1 MSYNVYFFIEIEMSY
16 SKDLRDKVL
25 SHIDLGATLEEASKH
40 FSVGLAS
47 IKRWRRNKRETGS
60 VMGPGR
66 PTGPY
71 KICEDQLKRYIDEN
85 PDAFLDEIA
94 SNFNVT
100 PPAILFALRRLKIT
114 RKKSLHSTK
123 KGVKKGE
130 KYI

>member
-1 MSYNVYFFIEIEMSY
+1 MSY
-16 SKDLRDKVL
+16 SRDLREKVL
-25 SHIDLGATLEEASKH
+25 KHVDLGSTLEDASKH

-47 IKRWRRNKRETGS
+47 IKRWRKNKRETGC

-71 KICEDQLKRYIDEN
+71 KICEDKLKNYIAEH

-100 PPAILFALRRLKIT
+100 PPAILFALKRLKIT
-114 RKKSLHSTK
+114 RKKSLHFTK
-123 KGVKKGE
+123 KGVKKSAQC
-130 KYI
+130 I